1 MTMDGSP
8 APSKQADLMAIAY
21 TSDAP
26 MTSPDV
32 PDTLRDVTP
41 IDTTGATTRSFVL
54 SEQMMSY
61 LINGQSYDPM
71 RVDTHAKLG
80 ATEVWT
86 VTNTASMDHPFHLHG
101 FQFQVLARNGKKEPV
116 VAWYDTVNVP
126 KNSGSVRLAVTFA
139 DFAGMRMYHC
149 HILEHEDLGMMGM
162 LDVE

>member
-1 MTMDGSP
+1 MTMTGAA
-8 APSKQADLMAIAY
+8 APSKELDLLQIAY

-26 MTSPDV
+26 MTSPAI
-32 PDTLRDVTP
+32 PDTLRDIAP
-41 IDTTGATTRSFVL
+41 IDTTNAVQRTFVL

-61 LINGQSYDPM
+61 MINGNTYDPM

-86 VTNTASMDHPFHLHG
+86 VKNDADMDHPFHLHG
-101 FQFQVLARNGKKEPV
+101 FQFQVLDRNGTPEPV
-116 VAWYDTVNVP
+116 VAWNDTVNLP
-126 KNSGSVRLAVTFA
+126 KKTSLRLAVKL
-139 DFAGMRMYHC
+139 DLAGMRMYHC